1 MAKIIKR
8 VEFILEDGR
17 TLARSHNDF
26 SALEL
31 LGLLTFERGRL
42 LDEMFSVPQID
53 ADYDESE
60 VKPDG
65 TEQH

>member
-31 LGLLTFERGRL
+31 LGLLTFERERL
-42 LDEMFSVPQID
+42 LNEMFSTPQID
-53 ADYDESE
+53 AEYESK